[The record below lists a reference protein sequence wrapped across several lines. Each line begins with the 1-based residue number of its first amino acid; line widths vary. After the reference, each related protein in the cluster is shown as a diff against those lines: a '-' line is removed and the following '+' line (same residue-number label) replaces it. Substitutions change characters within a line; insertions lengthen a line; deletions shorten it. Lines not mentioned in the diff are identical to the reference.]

1 MLLSDALKGFIFRC
15 RLRGLSDRTIQNY
28 VENVQKFIYVVT
40 DLELE
45 EASGSDVEQYIVSL
59 MQRNVSKNTVATY
72 LRDLRVFLR
81 YLDKEYKTDLAR
93 AIVFPRT
100 TRRLV
105 TIYTVDE
112 IKLLYASLPNNKL
125 KERNTLILSL
135 MLDCGLRRQ
144 EVCDLLLPDIDFDRH
159 IMKVIGKGDKMRWVP
174 FGRTTEKQIRAYLAV
189 RSAGEYDQLLLNR
202 WGRPIKIDVV
212 KMLFQRIKENS
223 GLDVSAHKLRHNFAT
238 NYLVHQILATGS
250 TDLLQLQIIM
260 GHSDSETTAIYLH
273 LANEFIALANSYSFL
288 DEHFGA

>member
-1 MLLSDALKGFIFRC
+1 
-15 RLRGLSDRTIQNY
+15 
-28 VENVQKFIYVVT
+28 
-40 DLELE
+40 
-45 EASGSDVEQYIVSL
+45 

-81 YLDKEYKTDLAR
+81 YMDKEYHTDLAQ

-100 TRRLV
+100 SRRLV

-112 IKLLYASLPNNKL
+112 IKLLYASLPQNKL
-125 KERNTLILSL
+125 IARNNLIISL

-144 EVCDLLLPDIDFDRH
+144 EVCDLLLPDIDFNRH
-159 IMKVIGKGDKMRWVP
+159 IMKVVGKGAKMRYVP
-174 FGRTTEKQIRAYLAV
+174 FGRTTEKQMRLYLFE
-189 RSAGEYDQLLLNR
+189 RPKTEYDLLLLNR
-202 WGRPIKIDVV
+202 WGRPMQVDVI

-238 NYLVHQILATGS
+238 NYLVHQILTTGS

-260 GHSDSETTAIYLH
+260 GHADSETTAIYLH

-288 DEHFGA
+288 DDNFGA